1 MLPCVSLFCFMVFGP
16 PGLALDGGLSARASA
31 VSVQAFGQS
40 NPQCRAWTD
49 GCVTCTAE
57 GGGAG
62 RCSLPGIACTPQ
74 PVACRDPAA
83 P

>member
-16 PGLALDGGLSARASA
+16 PGLALDGSLTTPVPAIP
-31 VSVQAFGQS
+31 VQAFGRA
-40 NPQCRAWTD
+40 NPQCRAWSD
-49 GCVTCTAE
+49 GCVTCEAD
-57 GGGAG
+57 GGSA
-62 RCSLPGIACTPQ
+62 RCSLPGIACTPR